1 MVAATRCPP
10 LHGFDQC
17 CPSGA
22 AAAGFLTAQSNMRTV
37 QVATV
42 QRDKIIGNL
51 GRRSDLIWDFVMLP
65 QPFRALD

>member
-1 MVAATRCPP
+1 
-10 LHGFDQC
+10 
-17 CPSGA
+17 
-22 AAAGFLTAQSNMRTV
+22 MRTV